1 MKKRTEKD
9 PKRILPAFSSEAEES
24 EWWFKNRNIHGKQL
38 AVAMKDGEAREL
50 TKEKLRERILSSRKG
65 PSPVVA
71 LRIAEEDLALARKQA
86 ERKGLP
92 YQTYIKSLLHE
103 TLIERETR
111 KVG

>member
-38 AVAMKDGEAREL
+38 AVAMKDGEARVL

-65 PSPVVA
+65 PSPVVRCVL
-71 LRIAEEDLALARKQA
+71 LRKIWLW
-86 ERKGLP
+86 LP